1 MSCDLDPTCYVAE
14 AAKEAIG
21 TGLGMLAESAAGS
34 AEWAL
39 EELTTAWL
47 STPSP
52 DVQASDS
59 AATWLSAH
67 LAWLV
72 LAVMVG
78 SILIAGAKLA
88 LTRRFDHVQD
98 LAAALTRVLL
108 VSLAAG
114 MLTAAGVELGDAF
127 TEWILAEADLDVQ
140 NMVVL
145 EPLLAQPFIVLILG
159 LVVIL
164 AQIIQLLLMLARN
177 AMVLLLVGVLPVAA
191 AASNTTMGRQWWSKA
206 VAWLIAW
213 VLYKPVAAVIYAAS
227 FEMASE
233 GQDVATQLAGLMSII
248 LALFALPAL
257 LRFLVP
263 ATTAMASGNAGAMA
277 AGMVGAG
284 VATGAVMA
292 TGGAAAVSLTG
303 GYSSAGLTGPTGA
316 PGAPGGSS
324 AAGGGG
330 TPGPGGGRGPSGPA
344 GSPGGDNG
352 VTTQTTLT
360 TSNSGSEA
368 HNGTPTGATTGSPN
382 NATAA
387 SPTSATPTSTASGS
401 TGSSPTGATSSPVG
415 AAQAAHTGAQAGHKT
430 SDAATGAVGE
440 DGTT

>member
-1 MSCDLDPTCYVAE
+1 MSCNPLNPTTCVV
-14 AAKEAIG
+14 EAIG
-21 TGLGMLAESAAGS
+21 SGLELLAESVADS
-34 AEWAL
+34 AEWAM

-47 STPSP
+47 ATPSP

-72 LAVMVG
+72 LALMVG
-78 SILIAGAKLA
+78 SILVAGVKLA

-114 MLTAAGVELGDAF
+114 MLTAAGVELGDAY
-127 TEWILAEADLDVQ
+127 TEWILAEADLDLQ
-140 NMVVL
+140 NMAVL
-145 EPLLAQPFIVLILG
+145 EAVAGQPFIVLLLG

-213 VLYKPVAAVIYAAS
+213 VLYKPVAATIYAAS
-227 FEMASE
+227 FRMASE
-233 GQDVATQLAGLMSII
+233 GQDVATQMAGLMSIL
-248 LALFALPAL
+248 LALFALPAMM
-257 LRFLVP
+257 RFLVP

-277 AGMVGAG
+277 GAMVGAA

-292 TGGAAAVSLTG
+292 TGGASAVSLTG
-303 GYSSAGLTGPTGA
+303 GYRGAGIPGPTGA
-316 PGAPGGSS
+316 PGSPGGSGTPG
-324 AAGGGG
+324 AGGGH
-330 TPGPGGGRGPSGPA
+330 GPGGPG
-344 GSPGGDNG
+344 GSPGDNG
-352 VTTQTTLT
+352 TNNRQTTST
-360 TSNSGSEA
+360 TLNSGSEPDW
-368 HNGTPTGATTGSPN
+368 GTPVGSTAGSPN
-382 NATAA
+382 GARSTEPTGSTAMGT
-387 SPTSATPTSTASGS
+387 PDATPGGSPASAPS
-401 TGSSPTGATSSPVG
+401 GATSSRVG
-415 AAQAAHTGAQAGHKT
+415 AARAAHTGAQAGHQA

-440 DGTT
+440 DGTA

>member
-21 TGLGMLAESAAGS
+21 TGLGMLAESAAES

-78 SILIAGAKLA
+78 SIILAGAKLA
-88 LTRRFDHVQD
+88 LTRRFDAVQD

-114 MLTAAGVELGDAF
+114 MLTAAAVELGDAF

-145 EPLLAQPFIVLILG
+145 EPLMAQPFIVLILG

-191 AASNTTMGRQWWSKA
+191 AASNTVMGRQWWSKA

-227 FEMASE
+227 FRMASE
-233 GQDVATQLAGLMSII
+233 GQDVATQLAGLMSIV

-303 GYSSAGLTGPTGA
+303 GYGSAALAGPTGA
-316 PGAPGGSS
+316 TGAPGGSS

-330 TPGPGGGRGPSGPA
+330 TPGPGGGGGPSGPA
-344 GSPGGDNG
+344 GSPGDDG
-352 VTTQTTLT
+352 VTSQTTLT
-360 TSNSGSEA
+360 TRNSGSES
-368 HNGTPTGATTGSPN
+368 HTPAGATTGSP
-382 NATAA
+382 TGSA
-387 SPTSATPTSTASGS
+387 STSSPNGS
-401 TGSSPTGATSSPVG
+401 TGSSPTGSTGSTASGATSTAGGV
-415 AAQAAHTGAQAGHKT
+415 ARAAHTGAQVGHRT